1 MILVCGSVRDA
12 VTELVCAR
20 LEAMRCPYR
29 LLELGWFPERY
40 AIRCAWDGPNPTGEI
55 EGPDWRLGLSEI
67 EGVFVRFSAPEPDA
81 GAAMPAGRLREA
93 ALVEHHASLMA
104 LWENLPCP
112 VANRIAGSLSNHSK
126 PYQLLLIRRTRLRIP
141 RTLVTSSPADAR
153 AFHDECGG
161 RVIFKS
167 LSGVRSVVRL
177 MGAGDFDRLDALRDC
192 PAQFQEHVPGT
203 DVRVHTVDGE
213 VFATRI
219 ASAAVDYRFAEREGA
234 AALLEPTTVPAW
246 VAEACLA
253 LARAMGLVIAG
264 IDLKETPEGDW
275 YCFEVNPCPAFVY
288 YERRT
293 GQPISA
299 ALVAALRDGR
309 SRTETASRAAAQ
321 ETANEVACGLVTP

>member
-1 MILVCGSVRDA
+1 MILVCGSIRDA

-40 AIRCAWDGPNPTGEI
+40 VIRCTWDGSHPNGEI
-55 EGPDWRLGLSEI
+55 EGPDWRLALSEI
-67 EGVFVRFSAPEPDA
+67 SGVFVRFSPPEPDA
-81 GAAMPAGRLREA
+81 GAALPTGRLREA
-93 ALVEHHASLMA
+93 ALIEHHAGLMA
-104 LWENLPCP
+104 LWENLSCP
-112 VANRIAGSLSNHSK
+112 VANRVGGSLSNHSK
-126 PYQLLLIRRTRLRIP
+126 PYQLLVIRRTRLRIP

-177 MGAGDFDRLDALRDC
+177 MGTGDLDRLDVLRDC
-192 PAQFQEHVPGT
+192 PAQFQEFVPGT
-203 DVRVHTVDGE
+203 NVRVHTVDGE

-219 ASAAVDYRFAEREGA
+219 VSAAVDYRFAEREGA
-234 AALLEPTTVPAW
+234 AAILEPTTVPAW
-246 VAEACLA
+246 VADACLD
-253 LARAMGLVIAG
+253 LARGMGLVIAG
-264 IDLKETPEGDW
+264 IDLKVTPEGEW
-275 YCFEVNPCPAFVY
+275 YCFEVNPCPAFAY

-299 ALVAALRDGR
+299 GLVAALRDGDN
-309 SRTETASRAAAQ
+309 RTEKSAREAPQ
-321 ETANEVACGLVTP
+321 EIATE